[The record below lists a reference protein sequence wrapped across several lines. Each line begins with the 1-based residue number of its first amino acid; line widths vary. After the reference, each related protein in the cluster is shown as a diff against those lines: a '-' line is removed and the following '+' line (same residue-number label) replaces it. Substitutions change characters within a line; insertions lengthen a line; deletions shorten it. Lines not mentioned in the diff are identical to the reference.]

1 MTTSYQRIPLSDNIA
16 FSEILDSKLKTNHL
30 RIQFLQPLS
39 EQTAAACALAGSLVV
54 SSSKAYPSNA
64 AMNRKLHLL
73 YGADLSCTIAKQ
85 GDVQSIT
92 LRSSAIADRYAL
104 DGESVFAELL
114 EIVLGCIFQPNVT
127 DGAFDDTEF
136 RIQQM
141 NLLDSIDAEINEKR
155 QYAISQ
161 TYKTAFAGE
170 PAAFSCYG
178 SRSAAEALTPAAAY
192 AAFQELLR
200 TAQIEIYFVG
210 PAAVPQL
217 ADTLKQAF
225 AAIENR
231 SVTPV
236 QFLNPSP

>member
-210 PAAVPQL
+210 PGSCAA
-217 ADTLKQAF
+217 AG
-225 AAIENR
+225 
-231 SVTPV
+231 
-236 QFLNPSP
+236 

>member
-16 FSEILDSKLKTNHL
+16 FCEILDSKLKTNHL

-170 PAAFSCYG
+170 P
-178 SRSAAEALTPAAAY
+178 TAAA
-192 AAFQELLR
+192 A
-200 TAQIEIYFVG
+200 
-210 PAAVPQL
+210 PQRL
-217 ADTLKQAF
+217 
-225 AAIENR
+225 
-231 SVTPV
+231 
-236 QFLNPSP
+236 